1 MFAAVVSR
9 AGRRAIFGWIVLAIA
24 GCASNAPAVDPT
36 LIQKTAPGSNSER
49 PAFYVQW
56 KTGGMPGL
64 TQRPAL
70 DRTSRLPD
78 YPAASQRNRESGTT
92 TIEACVTPEG
102 TLVDVHVAKSSGFPV
117 LDQATVE
124 WAKGAK
130 YKPAMFSN
138 EAFAVCG
145 YRLDW
150 VWQFEEPKG

>member
-1 MFAAVVSR
+1 MFAAGVSR
-9 AGRRAIFGWIVLAIA
+9 AGRWAVFVGIALAVA
-24 GCASNAPAVDPT
+24 GCATEAPAVDPS
-36 LIQKTAPGSNSER
+36 LIERTAPGGNTER
-49 PAFYVQW
+49 PAFFVQW
-56 KTGGMPGL
+56 KAGGMPGL

-70 DRTSRLPD
+70 DRTSRLPE
-78 YPAASQRNRESGTT
+78 YPAASVRNREEGTT

-102 TLVDVHVAKSSGFPV
+102 KLVDAHVVKSSGFPV

-150 VWQFEEPKG
+150 VWQFDEPRG

>member
-1 MFAAVVSR
+1 
-9 AGRRAIFGWIVLAIA
+9 
-24 GCASNAPAVDPT
+24 
-36 LIQKTAPGSNSER
+36 
-49 PAFYVQW
+49 
-56 KTGGMPGL
+56 MPGL

-78 YPAASQRNRESGTT
+78 YPAASVRNQEEGTT
-92 TIEACVTPEG
+92 TIEGCITPDG
-102 TLVDVHVAKSSGFPV
+102 KMVDARVAKSSGFPV

-138 EAFAVCG
+138 ETFAVCG

-150 VWQFEEPKG
+150 VWQFEQPRG